1 MIIRHGNLVLP
12 DKIRNNCDIRIE
24 EGVIQKI
31 GRSASND
38 GPIIDA
44 SDLYVCPGFVDIH
57 THGGGGGDFMDAVE
71 EAFES
76 ALDFHAGNGTTS
88 ILATS
93 VTALPEQI
101 IDMLRVTR
109 RYMNKQKPNCRVL
122 GAHIEGPYI
131 SKKNKGAQP
140 EAFLR
145 IPSKDPYDFILD
157 NSDVVKTVTI
167 APELD
172 GAEEMTRDLRKA
184 GIVVCG
190 GHDDG
195 YKEKIMPI
203 IEAGLSHCT
212 HLWCAMS
219 SVAMRNGRRSVGLLE
234 TGLVDERLSVE
245 LIADDYHITPEMAKL
260 VYQCKGAD
268 KMCVV
273 SDSLRAAGMPEDGHL
288 YSLGL
293 KTDTDSQKF
302 IVADGVARLPDHS
315 HYAGSICPLSKMVRH
330 LVFEA
335 GISLVD
341 AVKMA
346 SLTPARIIHADQ
358 LVGSIETGKAAD
370 FCLMD
375 KELKVVGTIVGGRR
389 INIDRPR
396 KDYFEGGMF
405 HDENDRESGIK
416 GGRQRMECLF

>member
-1 MIIRHGNLVLP
+1 MIIRHGNVVLP
-12 DKIRNNCDIRIE
+12 DKIMKDCDIGIKDGMIQDVGRIACKDDQE
-24 EGVIQKI
+24 
-31 GRSASND
+31 
-38 GPIIDA
+38 IDA
-44 SDLYVCPGFVDIH
+44 SELYVCPGFVDIH
-57 THGGGGGDFMDAVE
+57 THGGGGGDFMDAE
-71 EAFES
+71 DGAFES
-76 ALDFHAGNGTTS
+76 ALDFHARNGTTS

-101 IDMLRVTR
+101 IEMLRTTR
-109 RYMNKQKPNCRVL
+109 RYMQKQEPRCRVF

-140 EAFLR
+140 ESFLR
-145 IPSKDPYDFILD
+145 IPAKDPYDFILD

-172 GAEEMTRDLRKA
+172 GAEQMTRDLREA

-195 YKEKIMPI
+195 CKEKVMPVV
-203 IEAGLSHCT
+203 EAGLSHCT

-234 TGLVDERLSVE
+234 TGLTDDRLSVE

-260 VYQCKGAD
+260 VYRCKGAD

-273 SDSLRAAGMPEDGHL
+273 SDSLRAAGMPDDGRL

-293 KTDTDSQKF
+293 KTDEHSQKF
-302 IVADGVARLPDHS
+302 IVSDGVARLPDNS
-315 HYAGSICPLSKMVRH
+315 HYAGSICPLSKMVKH
-330 LVFEA
+330 LVYEA

-346 SLTPARIIHADQ
+346 SLTPAKIIHADN
-358 LVGSIETGKAAD
+358 LVGSIEAGKAAD

-375 KELKVVGTIVGGRR
+375 KELKVVGTIVAGRR
-389 INIDRPR
+389 FNV
-396 KDYFEGGMF
+396 
-405 HDENDRESGIK
+405 
-416 GGRQRMECLF
+416 